1 MVEVLRAEKLLLAL
15 PVGHPLSSGIEIG
28 SLADETFIVPQF
40 EEAGGFAE
48 HVADFAAAAGAAPER
63 VVRVRDFP
71 TAITMVGA
79 GYGIALVP
87 EALPSLAM
95 PNVIYSEIANYDQKV
110 GLALAYRS
118 ARNSPAVHAF
128 VEVCRGHTN
137 A

>member
-1 MVEVLRAEKLLLAL
+1 MSPTSRPPPA
-15 PVGHPLSSGIEIG
+15 PP
-28 SLADETFIVPQF
+28 
-40 EEAGGFAE
+40 
-48 HVADFAAAAGAAPER
+48 PER